1 MSVTSM
7 TSQMKYLVLP
17 ILKFEI
23 EVSGLILSVHL
34 LKYHELVF
42 TNHYDTL
49 SNKALNT
56 SWESTID
63 SMSLAFC

>member
-42 TNHYDTL
+42 ANHYDTL